1 MCSSPASSRV
11 AAFTSA
17 RYTVSK
23 DDTMLELSS
32 HDVNGLIALSG
43 FVFVGAVL
51 FFGALLYDAHSR
63 RHHNP
68 RPR

>member
-1 MCSSPASSRV
+1 
-11 AAFTSA
+11 
-17 RYTVSK
+17 
-23 DDTMLELSS
+23 MLELSS